1 MEPPAR
7 LHRRL
12 RLSTDTEGET
22 VTVRNRV
29 PAAAVSTTTTP
40 AAAASASSTSA
51 PNGVR
56 RSGRTS
62 VPTARIMENRC
73 QETHDRRVSPRIVS
87 RSASPPSTNSRLQPV
102 VDEEEELPLYD
113 DRHDWMS
120 REDYE
125 AQIEPLSKVNNKKN
139 KSIHDE
145 AVLNAFG
152 GDDGSCTDGSDSDGN
167 NLTTWASNNL
177 TAGRPRRRPRVSWKE
192 EMDLALLTVLADV
205 GTGNWPRVL
214 LTAHNMHLL
223 TGVTVCWGVRESSSI
238 SLTRSFLQGPAALRR
253 RYNQLRGPKSWL
265 ESPPKVPRLNI
276 PRNLPAPE
284 QLQMEQE
291 HAKLV
296 AARRKMWDKCIRL
309 CMKVG
314 VVSSFVVLCDC

>member
-238 SLTRSFLQGPAALRR
+238 SLTRSFFAGSCCASSPLQPAPRPQELARVSAQGAQTQHPAQPPRSRAAPDGAGARQARR
-253 RYNQLRGPKSWL
+253 RASQDVGQ
-265 ESPPKVPRLNI
+265 VH
-276 PRNLPAPE
+276 PALYE
-284 QLQMEQE
+284 G
-291 HAKLV
+291 
-296 AARRKMWDKCIRL
+296 RC
-309 CMKVG
+309 G
-314 VVSSFVVLCDC
+314 FFLCDC